1 MVANII
7 KGGGKV
13 KKKVREKK
21 ERRGL
26 ASSHE
31 HTRSYSSRET
41 ICTTNF
47 ASGSFHFYYF
57 NTNKPNYHQQLTKY
71 KYTRTHQEWR
81 ANVPWTLF
89 NFNQPWS
96 WWSWWRWVNGDLQN
110 HQLLDWKSQF
120 TCTRKISIFLKK
132 TTKEDKWECFSFTLN
147 SLVAEIDWERKK
159 LNIKWKFFCDS

>member
-1 MVANII
+1 MVVNII

-13 KKKVREKK
+13 KKNVREKK

-81 ANVPWTLF
+81 EERMYLEPYLIST
-89 NFNQPWS
+89 
-96 WWSWWRWVNGDLQN
+96 N
-110 HQLLDWKSQF
+110 HDHDD
-120 TCTRKISIFLKK
+120 R
-132 TTKEDKWECFSFTLN
+132 D
-147 SLVAEIDWERKK
+147 D
-159 LNIKWKFFCDS
+159 DG